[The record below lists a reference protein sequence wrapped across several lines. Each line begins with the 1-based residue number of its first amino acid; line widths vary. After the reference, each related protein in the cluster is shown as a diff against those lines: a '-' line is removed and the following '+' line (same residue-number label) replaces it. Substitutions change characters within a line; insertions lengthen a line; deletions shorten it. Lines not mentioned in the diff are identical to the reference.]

1 MPERPT
7 HWRNYADLT
16 PAEKTRVRKMYTQ
29 GDEIMAIAQRCRV
42 YAGSVAT
49 AATVGRWTRPHGVAS
64 IAKRIAAA
72 VPSGSTMSN
81 VEIADLVGSSPE
93 YVRRVRLKMRRA
105 KKKTT
110 RK

>member
-16 PAEKTRVRKMYTQ
+16 PSEKTRVRKMYTQ

-49 AATVGRWTRPHGVAS
+49 AATHGRWTRPHGVAS
-64 IAKRIAAA
+64 IAKRIAEA
-72 VPSGSTMSN
+72 VPTGSTMSN
-81 VEIADLVGSSPE
+81 VEIAGLVGSSPE

-105 KKKTT
+105 
-110 RK
+110 